1 MTMKS
6 KYLILA
12 VLLSSTN
19 VAAQLIVPE
28 NSKSNPDYDIDHLG
42 PWTITTLS
50 NDNGRGLL
58 ILDRENWGAV
68 SMDSIL
74 GKRQVL
80 IQGKVQPSTN
90 TQFIEV
96 SDTDKNGE
104 FDVIK
109 ISNTNPE
116 FELIELRLIDGVWQ
130 MKTILEWHEIDK
142 NN

>member
-1 MTMKS
+1 
-6 KYLILA
+6 
-12 VLLSSTN
+12 
-19 VAAQLIVPE
+19 
-28 NSKSNPDYDIDHLG
+28 
-42 PWTITTLS
+42 
-50 NDNGRGLL
+50 
-58 ILDRENWGAV
+58 
-68 SMDSIL
+68 MDSIL

-104 FDVIK
+104 FDVIE

-116 FELIELRLIDGVWQ
+116 FELIELRLIDGAWQ